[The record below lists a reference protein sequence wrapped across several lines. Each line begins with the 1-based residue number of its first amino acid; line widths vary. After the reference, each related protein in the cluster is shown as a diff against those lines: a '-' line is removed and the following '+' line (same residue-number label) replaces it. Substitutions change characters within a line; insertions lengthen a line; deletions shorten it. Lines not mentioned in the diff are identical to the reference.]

1 MSRRELL
8 LRTGLGAAVA
18 LVAGLAYRSLQ
29 FHFLPDSSLRTQCP
43 GWDLL
48 PFHPLWLWP
57 YLSMFALVGLPWFLL
72 PWPGAVTCFARRLL
86 ATAAVGWVCFALFP
100 TACLRP
106 SPEGHGFAYG
116 LLLALD
122 APNNCMPCLHSAMA
136 LLAALALA
144 RDSAAFSGLAAR
156 LLLAAWV
163 AVISLSIV
171 ALRQHTGLDTLA
183 GLALGA
189 LAGLLPRARGA

>member
-18 LVAGLAYRSLQ
+18 LVACLAYRSLQ
-29 FHFLPDSSLRTQCP
+29 FHFLPGSSLRTHCP

-48 PFHPLWLWP
+48 PFHALWLWP
-57 YLSMFALVGLPWFLL
+57 YLSMFVLVGLPWFLL
-72 PWPGAVTCFARRLL
+72 AWPGSVLCFARRLL

-116 LLLALD
+116 VLLSLD

-144 RDSAAFSGLAAR
+144 RDSRAFSGPVAR

-163 AVISLSIV
+163 MLISLSIV
-171 ALRQHTGLDTLA
+171 ALRQHTDLDTVA

-189 LAGLLPRARGA
+189 IAGLLPRAR